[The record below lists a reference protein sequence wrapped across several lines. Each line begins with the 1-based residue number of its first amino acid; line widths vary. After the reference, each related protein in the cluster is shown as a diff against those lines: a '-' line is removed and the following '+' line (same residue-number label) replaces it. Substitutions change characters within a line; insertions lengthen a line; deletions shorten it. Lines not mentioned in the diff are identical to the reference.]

1 MKEILQQEFEFKLM
15 QLEEAYKKKEV
26 ELSATL
32 EETSRQKISEA
43 LLEIKM
49 KNEKQQ
55 ATAEQDRIKT
65 HACATQDLYDDI
77 HRTLKEKFK

>member
-43 LLEIKM
+43 LLDIKM
-49 KNEKQQ
+49 KNEKHDMAPLLQ
-55 ATAEQDRIKT
+55 KY
-65 HACATQDLYDDI
+65 LV
-77 HRTLKEKFK
+77 